1 MSMREAELFPHV
13 LNFLEDS
20 GYQILEENR
29 GHKPGADIIAVKN
42 GRKLFLELK
51 GDSQAPDVDLG
62 TALYQI
68 MRFIGDGHD
77 EYALALS
84 EKYRRYAENC
94 RHAVKKLGLRIYLVR
109 NNGEIQELT

>member
-1 MSMREAELFPHV
+1 MREPELFPHV
-13 LNFLEDS
+13 IRFLEDN

-29 GHKPGADIIAVKN
+29 GHKPGADIIALKD
-42 GRKLFLELK
+42 GRKLFVELK

-68 MRFIGDGHD
+68 MRFMGDGPD

-84 EKYRRYAENC
+84 EKYRRHVESC
-94 RHAVKKLGLRIYLVR
+94 RHAMKKLNLKVYLVKDDD
-109 NNGEIQELT
+109 EIQEMT

>member
-1 MSMREAELFPHV
+1 MREAELFPHV